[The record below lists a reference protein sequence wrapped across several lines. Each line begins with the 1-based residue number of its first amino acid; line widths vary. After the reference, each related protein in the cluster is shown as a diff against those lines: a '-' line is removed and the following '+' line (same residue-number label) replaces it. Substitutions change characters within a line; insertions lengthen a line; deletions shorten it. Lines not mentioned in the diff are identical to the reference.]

1 MKILSVNAGSSSLKF
16 RLYEMPEE
24 NLLISGV
31 FERIGIEGSFYTIKY
46 NGEKI
51 KKEVELKNHKDAF
64 NYLVSELLENKVVT
78 SLEEIKGI
86 GHRAVQGGASYNK
99 AVFADEEVIN
109 NLREEYNNKDIKGV
123 LEIDNT
129 DYIVPIL
136 QGSDNNYYLNHDAYG
151 NRSGMGSIYLDF
163 RVDIDTSRKLLIYG
177 HNSSNIDMPFKILEE
192 FYDKDYY
199 DNHKYVWITTSTAK
213 KKYEIFSI
221 YVETKDFSY
230 MDVNFASDKDYLEHI
245 TKLKEKSMYD
255 TGVEVNSDDEVL
267 ILQTCSTHKDYSNY
281 QRKYLLIILR
291 RV

>member
-1 MKILSVNAGSSSLKF
+1 MKVNIKKILSIFSVFLCLFVITTCSMI
-16 RLYEMPEE
+16 LYIKNNNSNSYYLNMNIE
-24 NLLISGV
+24 NMDNNESIPIDYGKIISDV
-31 FERIGIEGSFYTIKY
+31 REKY
-46 NGEKI
+46 NNDD
-51 KKEVELKNHKDAF
+51 V
-64 NYLVSELLENKVVT
+64 
-78 SLEEIKGI
+78 KGI
-86 GHRAVQGGASYNK
+86 
-99 AVFADEEVIN
+99 
-109 NLREEYNNKDIKGV
+109 
-123 LEIDNT
+123 LEIENT
-129 DYIVPIL
+129 DYIVPVM
-136 QGSDNNYYLNHDAYG
+136 QSNDNDYYLNHDAYG
-151 NRSGMGSIYLDF
+151 NNNYMGSIYLDY
-163 RVDIDTSRKLLIYG
+163 RVSIDSSRKLLIYG